1 MSEAFL
7 ERVSQFTPNAG
18 RLDRDA
24 LLFAAGRASAR
35 PNRGLIALATVLT
48 STQVLSCVFLWP
60 HPMAPADRF
69 AMAVASRLPE
79 PVTVDPEFS
88 RPRAGPD
95 MWSTRRGVLESET
108 ANPPDDTVS
117 LIDSGPPLRASG
129 PLPASLLN

>member
-1 MSEAFL
+1 MSETFF
-7 ERVSQFTPNAG
+7 ERVSQFTPSAAG
-18 RLDRDA
+18 LDRDA

-35 PNRGLIALATVLT
+35 PNRALIALATVLT
-48 STQVLSCVFLWP
+48 STQVLLFVFLWARP
-60 HPMAPADRF
+60 TAPTDRSF
-69 AMAVASRLPE
+69 VAVVARPSA

-88 RPRAGPD
+88 RPGAGPGT
-95 MWSTRRGVLESET
+95 WPTRRGLLDPEI